1 MEDLIVANPDLLFA
15 VSPTTKTGD
24 DLKTSYEQEF
34 ANNPQTWNQLSAVQ
48 NDKVVYLGSI
58 YAKSSGINII
68 DDIRSLMNQLE
79 QYN

>member
-1 MEDLIVANPDLLFA
+1 MPF
-15 VSPTTKTGD
+15 K
-24 DLKTSYEQEF
+24 
-34 ANNPQTWNQLSAVQ
+34 

>member
-1 MEDLIVANPDLLFA
+1 MN
-15 VSPTTKTGD
+15 
-24 DLKTSYEQEF
+24 EQEF

>member
-24 DLKTSYEQEF
+24 DLKLLTNKNLQIT
-34 ANNPQTWNQLSAVQ
+34 PQTWNQLSAVQ